1 MELRTVHYF
10 LIVANEGNITKAAN
24 RIHITQPTLSRQ
36 LMQLEEELGITLF
49 ERGKNNIILTDAG
62 VVFRRRAQELVNLS
76 EKVKNEVRQTDEELT
91 GEISIGCSETQSIQ
105 ELSDWIS
112 DFRKTHPLVSFE
124 IRSANN
130 IEIDDWLERGLVDLG
145 LLLEPANV
153 EKYRYLRMER
163 KDVWGV
169 LVHKD
174 SRLAGNRMIRNTDLI
189 GTPLIT
195 TANETMHN
203 ELASWCREY
212 AQMMVPMVHYNLLS
226 NAAAMVRKD
235 ENAAV
240 CAKPGYVYDELVFI
254 PFEPRLE
261 LGAYIVW
268 KDSQVFSKAT
278 TAFIRHVE
286 TYKNCMDQPRN

>member
-36 LMQLEEELGITLF
+36 LMQLEEELGVTLF

-145 LLLEPANV
+145 LLLE
-153 EKYRYLRMER
+153 KTS
-163 KDVWGV
+163 GV
-169 LVHKD
+169 CWYIKTAVLP
-174 SRLAGNRMIRNTDLI
+174 
-189 GTPLIT
+189 GT
-195 TANETMHN
+195 
-203 ELASWCREY
+203 
-212 AQMMVPMVHYNLLS
+212 V
-226 NAAAMVRKD
+226 
-235 ENAAV
+235 
-240 CAKPGYVYDELVFI
+240 
-254 PFEPRLE
+254 
-261 LGAYIVW
+261 
-268 KDSQVFSKAT
+268 
-278 TAFIRHVE
+278 
-286 TYKNCMDQPRN
+286 